1 MQYYHREYRR
11 VFGLPSGRRGNTFEP
26 YTMCGWHAPA
36 RHLFYCLKGSEGK
49 ELENKYPVVL
59 SLHPPSASPQIAL
72 HVLLPSESD
81 QMLELY
87 HNRQLQPL
95 RDIAV
100 EFLFSRFAW

>member
-1 MQYYHREYRR
+1 
-11 VFGLPSGRRGNTFEP
+11 
-26 YTMCGWHAPA
+26 MCGWHAPA

-81 QMLELY
+81 QMLKLY
-87 HNRQLQPL
+87 HNGQLQPM
-95 RDIAV
+95 RDISV
-100 EFLFSRFAW
+100 EFLLSFCMVSLDWFDRRLHAMKSKYGTKIKVFPK